1 MVSNQDREVFKKLGI
16 SSILD
21 LALIIPTSYENLTI
35 AKTLNYG
42 TLALLD
48 VTIQECTTTHILK
61 IKLFAHDLDTYIQGI
76 IFHPKYFHTKMFRVG
91 QRYLLYG
98 KVEQNYGV
106 VQLIQPKVVA
116 KERGLIPKYK
126 TPLQNKTLLS
136 LVKRY
141 VTKQNLEALGVKSE
155 IAEDI
160 INIHNP
166 TMEFFLNYIK
176 NSGFIGSHLKSIKYT
191 EIYNHILKLSKLKT
205 ITKSLE
211 ILDSDITSFIDSLP
225 FKLTG
230 DQKNVIKDVQNDLK
244 QTISARRI
252 IMGDVGSGKTMIIL
266 ASVVIAYPHRSILLA
281 PTTILARQIYD
292 EAKKFL
298 PSNIKVAFVSNKS
311 KEENLQEY
319 DFIIGTHA
327 LLYKELPVT
336 PLIMIDEQHRFG
348 TKQREAIKQ
357 LVNQGDKQPHF
368 LQFSATP
375 IPRTMAMIQS
385 SYIDISTIK
394 ELPFKKDID
403 TKIIYPKDFTL
414 ITEHIKSESRENR
427 QTIIVYPLV
436 EGSEVIDYQSIDEA
450 RGYWEKNFDDVYV
463 TFGKDKNKEIVLEEF
478 KNNGLVL
485 LATTLIEVGISLPR
499 LSTIIIVAPERLGLA
514 TLHQLRGR
522 VSRNGLKGYCYL
534 FTKKEPTKRIV
545 EFCKT
550 LDGFK
555 IAQLDLNLRESGDLL
570 KGEKQSGKEFNY
582 FSMSDDE
589 DILLEVK
596 EDFR

>member
-1 MVSNQDREVFKKLGI
+1 MVSNQDKEVFKKLGI

-21 LALIIPTSYENLTI
+21 LALIIPSGYENLTI
-35 AKTLNYG
+35 AKTLHYG

-48 VTIQECTTTHILK
+48 VTIMQITTTHILK

-76 IFHPKYFHTKMFRVG
+76 VFHPKYFHTKMFKVG

-106 VQLIQPKVVA
+106 AQLIQPKVVA
-116 KERGLIPKYK
+116 KESGLIPKYK
-126 TPLQNKTLLS
+126 TPLQNKTLQS

-141 VTKQNLEALGVKSE
+141 VTQQNLEALGLKSE
-155 IAEDI
+155 VVRDI
-160 INIHNP
+160 ISIHNP
-166 TMEFFLNYIK
+166 TMEFFLLYIK
-176 NSGFIGSHLKSIKYT
+176 NSGFIGSYLRSIKYT

-205 ITKSLE
+205 ITNSLE

-244 QTISARRI
+244 QTVSARRI

-266 ASVVIAYPHRSILLA
+266 SSVVMAYPHRSILLA
-281 PTTILARQIYD
+281 PTTILAKQIYE
-292 EAKKFL
+292 EAQKIL
-298 PSNIKVAFVSNKS
+298 PSNIKITFVSNKS

-327 LLYKELPVT
+327 LLYKKLPRS

-357 LVNQGDKQPHF
+357 LVTQGDKQPHF

-385 SYIDISTIK
+385 AYIDISTIK

-403 TKIIYPKDFTL
+403 TQIFYPKDFAL
-414 ITEHIKSESRENR
+414 ISEHIKSESKQNR

-436 EGSEVIDYQSIDEA
+436 ESSESIDYQSIEEA
-450 RGYWEKNFDDVYV
+450 QGFWEKNFDNVYV
-463 TFGKDKNKEIVLEEF
+463 TFGKDKNKEIILEEF
-478 KNNGLVL
+478 RENGLVL

-534 FTKKEPTKRIV
+534 FTKKEPTQRIV

-582 FSMSDDE
+582 FSMSEDE

-596 EDFR
+596 ENFR